1 MRSPFKIT
9 YKSLS
14 LCTDI
19 ARIVGQFEG
28 IHSPSPQP
36 QLRRQN
42 QIRTIHG
49 SLAIEG
55 NTLNLDQVTAIIEGR
70 KILGDPREVME
81 VRNAIRAYEL
91 AHQWNSLKEA
101 DLRRA
106 HGVMMSGLVLDAG
119 RYRSTNVGI
128 IKGSKIGH
136 VAPKPKLVPHLMSE
150 LFNFLKR
157 DRETPTLVKACLFH
171 YELEFIHPFSDG
183 NGRMGR
189 LWQHI
194 ILLSESPIFSY
205 IPVESVINERQAAY
219 YQALSASD
227 KAGEATLFIEFA
239 LTTIRDSLA
248 QLMEQIRTKPLT
260 SKDRLDV
267 ASDRLGGQS
276 FSRKDYLKIFKSISS
291 ATASR
296 DLLVGVQS
304 GQLKKCGEKALA
316 RYSFSKMT
324 G

>member
-1 MRSPFKIT
+1 MRPPFKIT
-9 YKSLS
+9 NKSVL

-28 IHSPSPQP
+28 VSSPSPQP
-36 QLRRQN
+36 QLRRKN
-42 QIRTIHG
+42 QIKTIHG

-55 NTLNLDQVTAIIEGR
+55 NTLDLDQVTAILEGR
-70 KILGDPREVME
+70 KVLGDPREILE
-81 VRNAIRAYEL
+81 VRNAIKAYEQ
-91 AHQWNSLKEA
+91 AHKWNSLKEV
-101 DLRRA
+101 DLLKA
-106 HGVMMSGLVLDAG
+106 HGVMMSGLVPDAG
-119 RYRSTNVGI
+119 KYRSINVGI
-128 IKGSKIGH
+128 IKGSKVGH

-150 LFNFLKR
+150 LFGFLKR
-157 DRETPTLVKACLFH
+157 DHETPTLVKACIFH

-183 NGRMGR
+183 NGRIGR

-205 IPVESVINERQAAY
+205 IPVESVIKERQAAY

-227 KAGEATLFIEFA
+227 KAGDATIFIEFA
-239 LTTIRDSLA
+239 LTTIRDSLV

-260 SKDRLDV
+260 TKDRLEV
-267 ASDRLGGQS
+267 ASDRFGRES

-304 GQLKKCGEKALA
+304 GQLKKSGEKALT
-316 RYSFSKMT
+316 RYYFSKLK
-324 G
+324 